1 MKMEIFLFNY
11 RKDFIFYA
19 IFTFILL
26 INPSI
31 SVAEDGNTLYVQPSA
46 VPSSINSNAIP
57 LSTYNPGSMG
67 VKSEVSIDGNGFS
80 AEATTKNG
88 GGGSAEIKSPFASAK
103 LSKDGKKAEGEVNI
117 QKEKNNGFGV
127 NCSLDGKVCENTT
140 SIGIPENK
148 IFSLGVKEK
157 TTSEY
162 STNSNDFRIE
172 SAKDLPYNRKDQP
185 IKTVQDCTSYQASA
199 IGGGVNGEKCNVP
212 NVISADEAR
221 LCKDDPEKCKS
232 PSSISSETTEIT
244 YSNGIPIT
252 NSPLKVGVGAS
263 VRYVERFH
271 PDKETYDRKCL
282 DHKESLNGGK
292 PGMCENDGIYRTS
305 EIIGSVK
312 TSIKMETDSD
322 KYKIKVT
329 PLEVNATSPYETK
342 VTTPDQDAMD
352 ALNDNYND
360 VDPVLKSIE
369 EIQYSRMDQ
378 FNKSKQSNEAEKT
391 RLIEQAKKTDS
402 TASGDNGFVDLL
414 SIVGATLETY
424 QKQNLKGNNVG
435 GKAKSIQNSTPT
447 NISRDGE
454 NYNNGRTVEEM
465 RAAEAN
471 AMRRAPEVGFSNP
484 SDNQSPCSHTVTQGP
499 CP

>member
-1 MKMEIFLFNY
+1 MEIFLFNY

-46 VPSSINSNAIP
+46 VPSNINSNAIP

-127 NCSLDGKVCENTT
+127 NCSLDGKICENTT

-162 STNSNDFRIE
+162 STNSNDFRNE

-185 IKTVQDCTSYQASA
+185 IKTVQDCTSNQATA

-232 PSSISSETTEIT
+232 PSSIRSDATEIT
-244 YSNGIPIT
+244 YSNGIPIS
-252 NSPLKVGVGAS
+252 NSPLKVGAGAS
-263 VRYVERFH
+263 VRYVERFF

-282 DHKESLNGGK
+282 EHKESLNGGK

-312 TSIKMETDSD
+312 SSIKMVTDYD
-322 KYKIKVT
+322 KHKIKIT
-329 PLEVNATSPYETK
+329 PLEVIATPPYETK
-342 VTTPDQDAMD
+342 VTTPDQDALD
-352 ALNDNYND
+352 ALNDDYID
-360 VDPVLKSIE
+360 VDPMVKSIE
-369 EIQYSRMDQ
+369 EIQYSRMDL
-378 FNKSKQSNEAEKT
+378 FNKSKQGNEAEKT
-391 RLIEQAKKTDS
+391 RLIDQAHQSDS
-402 TASGDNGFVDLL
+402 TTLDSNGLYEFLNILDGISEETHAQIDKKQASAIYKKAAAPQL
-414 SIVGATLETY
+414 SD
-424 QKQNLKGNNVG
+424 K
-435 GKAKSIQNSTPT
+435 NS
-447 NISRDGE
+447 SAD
-454 NYNNGRTVEEM
+454 
-465 RAAEAN
+465 
-471 AMRRAPEVGFSNP
+471 
-484 SDNQSPCSHTVTQGP
+484 CGP
-499 CP
+499 HSCH